1 MIFYKKFN
9 NTLLRMN
16 IFHKGNNIF
25 HKSFKIGILVKGIDG
40 VLEIMGG
47 ILLVFLNPSRLNKL
61 VVLLTQHELLEDPK
75 DVVAN
80 FAIKLGLNFSVS
92 SQHFGIFY
100 LISHGIIKMFFVTM
114 LWKRKTWTYPLT
126 AVSLLL
132 FIFYQVY
139 HYMINH
145 SIWLMILTIFDTV
158 MIVLTLIEYKSRK
171 NNIAR

>member
-75 DVVAN
+75 ALN
-80 FAIKLGLNFSVS
+80 KLIK
-92 SQHFGIFY
+92 
-100 LISHGIIKMFFVTM
+100 K
-114 LWKRKTWTYPLT
+114 
-126 AVSLLL
+126 
-132 FIFYQVY
+132 
-139 HYMINH
+139 
-145 SIWLMILTIFDTV
+145 
-158 MIVLTLIEYKSRK
+158 EK
-171 NNIAR
+171 NNENKRLNRIFNKIFNK